1 MCYVSQS
8 WPLDLVIHF
17 TVKYAAL
24 ITALDFKLFAVA
36 FAVILLEARLKQ
48 SNDLTTFLIYILE

>member
-1 MCYVSQS
+1 MFYVSQS

-36 FAVILLEARLKQ
+36 FAVILLEAILKQ
-48 SNDLTTFLIYILE
+48 SNDLTTF